1 MKGSILG
8 SRALRVAC
16 ACALALGIAPAAAWG
31 VADGEQPASD
41 VDALQEVVEDI
52 SQEGDGEMPEKGEP
66 TPDDDADSE
75 AADEQAPGE
84 GANNGGDE
92 NGAPEAEKG
101 EGSSIPEGE
110 PGAEPEAQPG
120 DATPTAQPLS
130 KAGTSADDVS
140 LTLSTTSIQ
149 GNFYR
154 CAFDADSIHRGDGFE
169 VRYMLDV
176 PEGRSQDDYRI
187 DFLDVGGVSVF
198 RYNDETGN
206 GGTLYFQTDEPGTI
220 ERSLYVHDW
229 SLGEPE
235 SSENYLAEIPVTIKG
250 ILIDETFKMEAKPDF
265 SLELRDSAFI
275 FDSLNEDPDCV
286 FSINEAAQAC
296 FVEHEWNEI
305 LKSITTDDPSIL
317 EIDLDNRVVSGIG
330 TGTATLTV
338 EIANGERFT
347 STITVDGQN
356 DADDIDWS
364 QVVPDDLKF
373 TQQTLNL
380 TAGQSFLTS
389 LFFENFINGKDSV
402 NWSLY
407 LTTSNQ
413 SVLSYPLPED
423 ESPVGDGGGNVLIS
437 ACRPG
442 TAKLYLYFYN
452 PETEESILTDTM
464 TVNVKAASPTASST
478 PGSAYAGDIVS
489 SGAADDIV
497 KLEGLSLA
505 TSVKSPDSLTADQ
518 RQGLLEVTNT
528 AEGEKAVLVDI
539 SLVRSDGTVFDGYDE
554 LDSNYVFTVRLKLE
568 GDLAGLDA
576 DTIRT
581 YRIHKDGGM
590 EPITCWVHDGYL
602 YISTRHF
609 SPYAIVGQAKSATG
623 GNTGGVGNGSQGGNA
638 GTNDT
643 QGGSTTTVTD
653 KGNASGTSTAKND
666 AAKASDATRSGAPLA
681 QTGDSLLPLAATLGV
696 AAILGAAGLAVARRR
711 MNRW

>member
-1 MKGSILG
+1 MKRSILG

-31 VADGEQPASD
+31 AASEEQPASD
-41 VDALQEVVEDI
+41 VDGLQEVVEDMP
-52 SQEGDGEMPEKGEP
+52 QKGDGEMPEKGES
-66 TPDDDADSE
+66 TPDDDADSK
-75 AADEQAPGE
+75 AADEQEPDE
-84 GANNGGDE
+84 GADNDGDE
-92 NGAPEAEKG
+92 NGAPKAEKG
-101 EGSSIPEGE
+101 EGDSTSPGE
-110 PGAEPEAQPG
+110 PGSEPEAQPG
-120 DATPTAQPLS
+120 DTAPSAQPLS
-130 KAGTSADDVS
+130 KASTSAGDVS

-169 VRYMLDV
+169 VRYTLDV

-250 ILIDETFKMEAKPDF
+250 TLIDETFKMEAKPDF
-265 SLELRDSAFI
+265 SLELHDSAFI

-305 LKSITTDDPSIL
+305 LKSITTDDPTIL

-380 TAGQSFLTS
+380 TAGQSFLNG

-505 TSVKSPDSLTADQ
+505 TSVKSSDSLTDDQ
-518 RQGLLEVTNT
+518 RQGLLEVTNAT
-528 AEGEKAVLVDI
+528 EGEKAVLVDI
-539 SLVRSDGTVFDGYDE
+539 SLVRPDGTAFDGYDE
-554 LDSNYVFTVRLKLE
+554 LDGNCVFTVRLKLE

-581 YRIHKDGGM
+581 YRIHEDGGM

-602 YISTRHF
+602 YISTNHF

-623 GNTGGVGNGSQGGNA
+623 GNTGGVGNGSQGG
-638 GTNDT
+638 D
-643 QGGSTTTVTD
+643 TTTVAD

-666 AAKASDATRSGAPLA
+666 AAKTSGATRSGTPLA

-696 AAILGAAGLAVARRR
+696 ATILGAAGLAVARRR

>member
-1 MKGSILG
+1 MKRSILG
-8 SRALRVAC
+8 SRALRAAC

-31 VADGEQPASD
+31 AADGEQPASD
-41 VDALQEVVEDI
+41 VEALQEAVEDI
-52 SQEGDGEMPEKGEP
+52 SQEGDGGMPEKGEP
-66 TPDDDADSE
+66 APDANGE

-84 GANNGGDE
+84 GTDSDEYE
-92 NGAPEAEKG
+92 NGAPEA
-101 EGSSIPEGE
+101 
-110 PGAEPEAQPG
+110 
-120 DATPTAQPLS
+120 
-130 KAGTSADDVS
+130 
-140 LTLSTTSIQ
+140 
-149 GNFYR
+149 
-154 CAFDADSIHRGDGFE
+154 
-169 VRYMLDV
+169 
-176 PEGRSQDDYRI
+176 
-187 DFLDVGGVSVF
+187 
-198 RYNDETGN
+198 
-206 GGTLYFQTDEPGTI
+206 
-220 ERSLYVHDW
+220 
-229 SLGEPE
+229 E

-250 ILIDETFKMEAKPDF
+250 TLIDETFKMEAKPDF

-317 EIDLDNRVVSGIG
+317 EIDPDNRVVSGIG

-380 TAGQSFLTS
+380 TAGQSFLNG
-389 LFFENFINGKDSV
+389 LFFENFISGKDSV
-402 NWSLY
+402 NWSFY
-407 LTTSNQ
+407 LTTSDQ
-413 SVLSYPLPED
+413 SVLSYQLPE
-423 ESPVGDGGGNVLIS
+423 EEPIFGDGGGGVLIS
-437 ACRPG
+437 ACKPG

-452 PETEESILTDTM
+452 PETEESVLTDTM

-497 KLEGLSLA
+497 RQEGLSLA

-518 RQGLLEVTNT
+518 RQGLLEVTN
-528 AEGEKAVLVDI
+528 AAKGEKAVLVDI
-539 SLVRSDGTVFDGYDE
+539 SLVRSDGTAFDDYDE
-554 LDSNYVFTVRLKLE
+554 LDGNYVFTVRLKLE
-568 GDLAGLDA
+568 GDLAGLNA

-581 YRIHKDGGM
+581 YRIHEDGEM
-590 EPITCWVHDGYL
+590 EPVTSWVHDGYL

-609 SPYAIVGQAKSATG
+609 SPYAIVGQAKSSG
-623 GNTGGVGNGSQGGNA
+623 SNGSQGGNS
-638 GTNDT
+638 GTGNG
-643 QGGSTTTVTD
+643 QGGSTTTAAD
-653 KGNASGTSTAKND
+653 KGNTSSTSTAKND
-666 AAKASDATRSGAPLA
+666 AAKTSGTSRSGAPLA
-681 QTGDSLLPLAATLGV
+681 QTGDSLLPLAVALGV
-696 AAILGAAGLAVARRR
+696 ATILGALGLAVARRR

>member
-643 QGGSTTTVTD
+643 QGGSTTTVAD

-696 AAILGAAGLAVARRR
+696 ATILGAAGLAVARRR

>member
-518 RQGLLEVTNT
+518 RQGLLEVTNA

-643 QGGSTTTVTD
+643 QGGSTTTVAD

>member
-1 MKGSILG
+1 MKRSILG
-8 SRALRVAC
+8 SRALRTAC

-31 VADGEQPASD
+31 AADGEQPASD
-41 VDALQEVVEDI
+41 VEALQEAVEDI
-52 SQEGDGEMPEKGEP
+52 SQEGDGGMPEKGEP
-66 TPDDDADSE
+66 APDANGE

-84 GANNGGDE
+84 GTDSDEYE

-101 EGSSIPEGE
+101 EDGSIPDGE
-110 PGAEPEAQPG
+110 PGAEPEVQPG
-120 DATPTAQPLS
+120 DAAPTAQPLS
-130 KAGTSADDVS
+130 NAATSAGDVS

-169 VRYMLDV
+169 VRYTLDV

-220 ERSLYVHDW
+220 ARSLYVHDW

-250 ILIDETFKMEAKPDF
+250 TLIDETFKMEAKPDF

-317 EIDLDNRVVSGIG
+317 EIDPDNRVVSGIG

-380 TAGQSFLTS
+380 TAGQSFLNG
-389 LFFENFINGKDSV
+389 LFFENFISGKDSV
-402 NWSLY
+402 NWFFY
-407 LTTSNQ
+407 LTTSDQ
-413 SVLSYPLPED
+413 SVLSYQLPE
-423 ESPVGDGGGNVLIS
+423 EEPIFGDGGSGVLIS
-437 ACRPG
+437 ACKPG

-452 PETEESILTDTM
+452 PETEESVLTDTM

-497 KLEGLSLA
+497 RQEGLSLA

-518 RQGLLEVTNT
+518 RQGLLEVTN
-528 AEGEKAVLVDI
+528 AAKGEKAVLVDI
-539 SLVRSDGTVFDGYDE
+539 SLVRSDGTAFDDYDE
-554 LDSNYVFTVRLKLE
+554 LDGNYVFTVRLKLE
-568 GDLAGLDA
+568 GDLAGLNA

-581 YRIHKDGGM
+581 YRIHEDGEM
-590 EPITCWVHDGYL
+590 EPVTSWVHDGYL

-609 SPYAIVGQAKSATG
+609 SPYAIVSQAKSSG
-623 GNTGGVGNGSQGGNA
+623 SNGSQGGNS
-638 GTNDT
+638 GTGNG
-643 QGGSTTTVTD
+643 QGGSTTTAAD
-653 KGNASGTSTAKND
+653 KGNTSSTSTAKND
-666 AAKASDATRSGAPLA
+666 AAKTSGTSRSGAPLA
-681 QTGDSLLPLAATLGV
+681 QTGDSLLPLAVALGV
-696 AAILGAAGLAVARRR
+696 ATILGALGLAVARRR

>member
-1 MKGSILG
+1 MKRSILG

-31 VADGEQPASD
+31 AADGEDSPNNQIVFDEEPSDNSAEIDGTSALEWIPSSAQKECGHEAPANQSD
-41 VDALQEVVEDI
+41 APKQSDQVISSDKEDA
-52 SQEGDGEMPEKGEP
+52 EGDGSIPASMQYGKPFQNTQEVSDYSASLDNSLFAESQDNRDDNAYQLILHADHFLSTTPAVDVVLHPCPYCRINHAEPATLEYELIVPEGEDPANFHFENEAVRQDAYLTCDYRGATGTITVTCKFETPHGTEINVVRNSDNQIVASAWLEIETP
-66 TPDDDADSE
+66 TIYDPCATPKESI
-75 AADEQAPGE
+75 AMR
-84 GANNGGDE
+84 
-92 NGAPEAEKG
+92 
-101 EGSSIPEGE
+101 EGSSRNILE
-110 PGAEPEAQPG
+110 
-120 DATPTAQPLS
+120 S
-130 KAGTSADDVS
+130 
-140 LTLSTTSIQ
+140 
-149 GNFYR
+149 
-154 CAFDADSIHRGDGFE
+154 FD
-169 VRYMLDV
+169 L
-176 PEGRSQDDYRI
+176 
-187 DFLDVGGVSVF
+187 
-198 RYNDETGN
+198 
-206 GGTLYFQTDEPGTI
+206 
-220 ERSLYVHDW
+220 
-229 SLGEPE
+229 
-235 SSENYLAEIPVTIKG
+235 
-250 ILIDETFKMEAKPDF
+250 
-265 SLELRDSAFI
+265 
-275 FDSLNEDPDCV
+275 
-286 FSINEAAQAC
+286 NEAAQYLFGVHA
-296 FVEHEWNEI
+296 EAELIEQAN
-305 LKSITTDDPSIL
+305 SQDPSVASIEL
-317 EIDLDNRVVSGIG
+317 QGDKWIINALQPGETVIRITPPYEGSIDFSSVEFNIVV
-330 TGTATLTV
+330 
-338 EIANGERFT
+338 EPRKQPN
-347 STITVDGQN
+347 
-356 DADDIDWS
+356 ADT
-364 QVVPDDLKF
+364 LKF

-380 TAGQSFLTS
+380 TAGQSFLNG
-389 LFFENFINGKDSV
+389 LFFESFISGKDSV
-402 NWSLY
+402 NWSFY
-407 LTTSNQ
+407 LTTSDQ
-413 SVLSYPLPED
+413 SVLSYQLPE
-423 ESPVGDGGGNVLIS
+423 EEPIFGDGGGGVLIS
-437 ACRPG
+437 ACKPG

-643 QGGSTTTVTD
+643 QGGSTTTVAD

-696 AAILGAAGLAVARRR
+696 ATILGAAGLAVARRR